1 MAWQVSSVTL
11 EKLRADLRSR
21 LAGYKLP
28 TILRV
33 VDEFP
38 KSASGKVVKR
48 ILGKKFFSQL
58 DDPSIQTWRSRQSKI

>member
-1 MAWQVSSVTL
+1 MDITL
-11 EKLRADLRSR
+11 EKLRSDLRSR

-33 VDEFP
+33 VRELP

-48 ILGKKFFSQL
+48 ILGGKFFSRLEDSDVQVWQ
-58 DDPSIQTWRSRQSKI
+58 PRRSRL